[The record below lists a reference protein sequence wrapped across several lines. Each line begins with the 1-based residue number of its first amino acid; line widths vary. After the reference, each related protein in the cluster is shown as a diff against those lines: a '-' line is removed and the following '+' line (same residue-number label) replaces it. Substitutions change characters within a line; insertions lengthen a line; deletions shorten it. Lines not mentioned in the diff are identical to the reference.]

1 MKVVINTCYGGFSI
15 SPKALRRY
23 LEIKGKK
30 GYFFTDRYD
39 DYGNREEY
47 IPVDIDKLDDNTRLA
62 WVSCY
67 SVPNPQEVLANAP
80 HNKREDYMVDGEL
93 DRETY
98 NKDCDEYNEKVRDVY
113 VSDYDIE
120 RNDPIL
126 VQVVEEMGEESYG
139 GYAKL
144 KIVEIPDDV
153 DWFIDEYDGMEHIA
167 ESHRTWG

>member
-30 GYFFTDRYD
+30 GYFFKSEYD

-47 IPVDIDKLDDNTRLA
+47 IPVDIDKLDDDTRLG

-67 SVPNPQEVLANAP
+67 LVPNPQEVLANAP
-80 HNKREDYMVDGEL
+80 HDNREDYMLDGEL
-93 DRETY
+93 DRESY
-98 NKDCDEYNEKVRDVY
+98 NMACDEYNEKVRDVY
-113 VSDYDIE
+113 VSNYDIE

-139 GYAKL
+139 GYAQL
-144 KIVEIPDDV
+144 KVVEIPDDV